1 MRGVASMAPTRG
13 HSQRRRWSRFVISCQ
28 HSRVPRQPPSPA
40 PDATAAEPAVHALY
54 LRLLLV
60 LLGRRGVDVE
70 AMLTEAGI
78 ASEAL
83 EASESAISLPAL
95 QALVSAALA
104 RSGSPWLG
112 LELGASVQAFSHG
125 PVGYAAIASGSL
137 RQALEV
143 AVRFIALR
151 APVLGLSLQVGASHT
166 RLDVHEH
173 ADLGVARRFVLEAM
187 LVMLEHLLQ
196 AIAGRSLQ
204 GLSHQLPWPE
214 PTWSRHYAAY
224 LGGEVG
230 FAARRMSV
238 RFPNSLLDSP
248 CLSAD
253 PQAFELARQECERR
267 LQQGA
272 AERDLASRIRR
283 QLWRCEGEFPSAE
296 ATARRL
302 GLSPRSLYRSLA
314 AAGCSYRG
322 LLDEARCERASRL
335 LRETTTPVQVIAE
348 RLGYADASNFSRCFK
363 RWRGLTPS
371 AYRAAAGSG

>member
-1 MRGVASMAPTRG
+1 MPHRPPAS
-13 HSQRRRWSRFVISCQ
+13 
-28 HSRVPRQPPSPA
+28 PPEA
-40 PDATAAEPAVHALY
+40 AAEPAVHALY

-60 LLGRRGVDVE
+60 LLGRRGVDVG
-70 AMLTEAGI
+70 ALLIEAGI
-78 ASEAL
+78 DAEALDASEAPIGV
-83 EASESAISLPAL
+83 AAL
-95 QALVSAALA
+95 QALVPAALQ

-112 LELGASVQAFSHG
+112 LELGAAVQAFSHG
-125 PVGYAAIASGSL
+125 PVGYAAVASGSL

-151 APVLGLSLQVGASHT
+151 APVLGLSLRVSAGHT

-173 ADLGVARRFVLEAM
+173 AELGAARRFVLEAM

-196 AIAGRSLQ
+196 AIAGRSLS
-204 GLSHQLPWPE
+204 GLQHQLPWPE
-214 PTWSRHYAAY
+214 PAWSSHYRAY
-224 LGGEVG
+224 LGGDVSFG
-230 FAARRMSV
+230 ARRMSI
-238 RFPNSLLDSP
+238 RFPDALLDSP

-283 QLWRCEGEFPSAE
+283 QLWQCESAFPGAE
-296 ATARRL
+296 ETARRL
-302 GLSPRSLYRSLA
+302 GRSTRSLYRSLA

-322 LLDEARCERASRL
+322 LLDEARTARACRL
-335 LRETTTPVQVIAE
+335 LHETDAPIHLIAE

-363 RWRGLTPS
+363 RWCGVTPRD
-371 AYRAAAGSG
+371 YRAGGR